1 MLVNCN
7 INDVI
12 DFLQKK
18 REEGYKTVELVD
30 DARANGWITLNPKL
44 EFIFCKQEPKV
55 IGIDVRTNK

>member
-30 DARANGWITLNPKL
+30 VARANGWINLNP
-44 EFIFCKQEPKV
+44 
-55 IGIDVRTNK
+55 